1 MAEPKASARPAGV
14 APPALTEALEWI
26 GFRVDDMNGSRLA
39 KLEGLFVDVRSGEP
53 VWAIVKL
60 GRFGKV
66 TAVPFG
72 DCADG
77 PGRIW
82 VAHGREA
89 VRGAPSVNPREPLT
103 REREVELYDHYLIR
117 PDRGRH
123 EDIAGR
129 KEGSVTAKPASAGEE
144 V

>member
-1 MAEPKASARPAGV
+1 MHESKAEPKPAGT
-14 APPALTEALEWI
+14 APPPLSDALGWI

-39 KLEGLFVDVRSGEP
+39 RVEGVYVDAEDGEP

-66 TAVPFG
+66 TAIPYA
-72 DCADG
+72 DCAEG

-82 VAHGREA
+82 VAHGRKV
-89 VRGAPSVNPREPLT
+89 VRGAPPVNPREPLT
-103 REREVELYDHYLIR
+103 REREVELYDHYLIG

-123 EDIAGR
+123 KGVVDRA
-129 KEGSVTAKPASAGEE
+129 EGSVTAKPAAEGGKG
-144 V
+144 